1 NGNCELMFA
10 YHHPELPLHL
20 DPARYEHL
28 TVGLDTLLPVSQPTP
43 RAAPR
48 FRLPGTSKAALPLI
62 SYTETSY
69 FGRCQALLLS
79 RAPATPMLRL
89 HFESDMAEVLKKLV
103 VEGEGLAWLP
113 RSAIARELAAGE
125 LVPAGPAAWQ
135 LEVELRVYRDTSNRG
150 AFVDTLW
157 QHLRASV

>member
-1 NGNCELMFA
+1 
-10 YHHPELPLHL
+10 
-20 DPARYEHL
+20 
-28 TVGLDTLLPVSQPTP
+28 
-43 RAAPR
+43 
-48 FRLPGTSKAALPLI
+48 
-62 SYTETSY
+62 
-69 FGRCQALLLS
+69 
-79 RAPATPMLRL
+79 
-89 HFESDMAEVLKKLV
+89 MAEVLKKLV

-157 QHLRASV
+157 QHLRASI